1 MAHEK
6 NVGKH
11 HGLGVEHTGSFPKKH
26 SRKTV
31 HNTQGTAMAGAKKS
45 RGAKIR

>member
-11 HGLGVEHTGSFPKKH
+11 HGLGTTHKGSFAKH